1 MATQYRPTL
10 RLSGMLR
17 NAALLIMTLA
27 LIIPLVAFLLNAFA
41 RQWFFPQIIP
51 QTWTVEAW
59 QRILAPNSEFLQALG
74 NSTLI
79 ASTTTLTA
87 LLLGLP
93 AARALGLYN
102 FRGKA
107 LIEFLLLLPVVTPP
121 LAVSM
126 GLTVN
131 FLRWG
136 LTGNWAGVA
145 LVHLVPVLPYVVLIL
160 SGTFSNYDISHEQ
173 QARTLGANQRRVFW
187 HITLPMILPG
197 IVVAALF
204 AFLISWS
211 QYLLTL
217 LIGGGRVMTLPMLL
231 FSSASGSNNT
241 TIAAQA
247 LLFTAPTLLLLIVT
261 SRVLS
266 RNALTGLVRL

>member
-1 MATQYRPTL
+1 MVERHRGTPDVKSVL
-10 RLSGMLR
+10 RYLLLGFMGLSFTAPM
-17 NAALLIMTLA
+17 I
-27 LIIPLVAFLLNAFA
+27 AFLLNAFA
-41 RQWFFPQIIP
+41 RQWFFPQLLP
-51 QTWTVEAW
+51 QTWTLEAW
-59 QRILAPNSEFLQALG
+59 ERLLSGRSEFVQALG

-79 ASTTTLTA
+79 ASVVTIAA
-87 LLLGLP
+87 LILGLP
-93 AARALGLYN
+93 AARAMGLYR
-102 FRGKA
+102 FRGKRM
-107 LIEFLLLLPVVTPP
+107 IEFLLLLPAVVPP

-136 LTGNWAGVA
+136 LAGHWVGVA

-160 SGTFSNYDISHEQ
+160 SGTFASYDVSHEQ
-173 QARTLGANQRRVFW
+173 QARSLGAKPLAVFRY
-187 HITLPMILPG
+187 ITLPMIFPG
-197 IVVAALF
+197 VVVAGLF

-217 LIGGGRVMTLPMLL
+217 LVGGGRVMTLPILL

-241 TIAAQA
+241 TIAVQA
-247 LLFTAPTLLLLIVT
+247 LMFTAPTLLLLLFT

>member
-1 MATQYRPTL
+1 MVERHRGTPDVKSVL
-10 RLSGMLR
+10 RYLLLGFMGLSFTAPM
-17 NAALLIMTLA
+17 I
-27 LIIPLVAFLLNAFA
+27 AFLLNAFA
-41 RQWFFPQIIP
+41 RQWFFPQLIP
-51 QTWTVEAW
+51 QTWTLEAW
-59 QRILAPNSEFLQALG
+59 ERLLSGRSEFVQALG

-79 ASTTTLTA
+79 ASVVTIAA
-87 LLLGLP
+87 LILGLP
-93 AARALGLYN
+93 AARAMGLYR
-102 FRGKA
+102 FRGKRM
-107 LIEFLLLLPVVTPP
+107 IEFLLLLPAVVPP

-136 LTGNWAGVA
+136 LAGHWVGVA

-160 SGTFSNYDISHEQ
+160 SGTFASYDVSHEQ
-173 QARTLGANQRRVFW
+173 QARSLGAKPLAVFRY
-187 HITLPMILPG
+187 ITLPMIFPG
-197 IVVAALF
+197 VVVAGLF

-217 LIGGGRVMTLPMLL
+217 LVGGGRVMTLPILL

-241 TIAAQA
+241 TIAVQA
-247 LLFTAPTLLLLIVT
+247 LMFTAPTLLLLLFT

>member
-1 MATQYRPTL
+1 M
-10 RLSGMLR
+10 
-17 NAALLIMTLA
+17 I
-27 LIIPLVAFLLNAFA
+27 AFLLNAFA
-41 RQWFFPQIIP
+41 RQWFFPQLIP
-51 QTWTVEAW
+51 QTWTLEAW
-59 QRILAPNSEFLQALG
+59 ERLLSGRSEFVQALG

-79 ASTTTLTA
+79 ASVVTIAA
-87 LLLGLP
+87 LILGLP
-93 AARALGLYN
+93 AARAMGLYR
-102 FRGKA
+102 FRGKRM
-107 LIEFLLLLPVVTPP
+107 IEFLLLLPAVVPP

-136 LTGNWAGVA
+136 LAGHWVGVA

-160 SGTFSNYDISHEQ
+160 SGTFASYDVSHEQ
-173 QARTLGANQRRVFW
+173 QARSLGAKPLAVFRY
-187 HITLPMILPG
+187 ITLPMIFPG
-197 IVVAALF
+197 VVVAGLF

-217 LIGGGRVMTLPMLL
+217 LVGGGRVMTLPILL

-241 TIAAQA
+241 TIAVQA
-247 LLFTAPTLLLLIVT
+247 LMFTAPTLLLLLFT